1 MGTFAL
7 NREGMKLL
15 FLFVVAACFS
25 ATYAASIEGPMLSIK
40 GLMGEMEGNNRAL
53 SWGDKP
59 EIPREEQ
66 GERKE
71 QLEGEKEQPEGE
83 KIHHQKRQREHQ
95 GEKKEQQEK
104 EEGFRGLP
112 QQLDGGGEKQ
122 LGIKEPETI
131 GSGDLDREL
140 NNYETLYK
148 IVTETRKAKGNRAKL
163 IRELMK
169 EHMVDERGWKNSS
182 KAGLDPRKLFIYFTI
197 SDPISDRKKRREL
210 IKAMFRHC
218 C

>member
-1 MGTFAL
+1 
-7 NREGMKLL
+7 MKLL

-40 GLMGEMEGNNRAL
+40 DLMGEMEGNNRAL

-71 QLEGEKEQPEGE
+71 QLEEEKEQLKGEKEQLEGE

-112 QQLDGGGEKQ
+112 QQLEGGGEKQ

-131 GSGDLDREL
+131 DSGDLDREL

-182 KAGLDPRKLFIYFTI
+182 KAGLDPRKLFIYFTV